1 MIKTIIMEKKQH
13 KFNRRKLLRMGGVL
27 GVGMMASPEL
37 LWSKAI
43 EEAREK
49 KEKFI
54 FQSDSISEFTP
65 PQLPNLKTLKARLH
79 WNENPYGPNPK
90 ALTAFNEVAKSGNFY
105 SWDSLN
111 EFTDKIAEKEG
122 VATNQIMTGPG
133 SSDLLEKTA
142 VVLFQ
147 NGGNVVSADPSYMS
161 LIQVVRASGGEWKPV
176 KLTPDFQ
183 HDLDAMEAAIDSET
197 KLVYITNPN
206 NPTAT
211 KTDTKKLY
219 DFCDR
224 VSQRVPVFID
234 EAYLELTDE
243 GLSSSM
249 APLVAKGRDIFVTR
263 TFSKIHGMAGLR
275 MGYMLASQK
284 QLSKI
289 NQITRGGMGISGP
302 TIKAAMASLT
312 DTEFL
317 ESCKE
322 KLVSN
327 RVFTVNAL
335 KARGFD
341 PMPSQANFIIFE
353 LPKTVDPNAF
363 LTAIYARKI
372 TVKAMRFWDTN
383 WCRVSVGTAANME
396 MFIEAVDDL
405 LV

>member
-1 MIKTIIMEKKQH
+1 MENKQF

-27 GVGMMASPEL
+27 GAGMMASPEL
-37 LWSKAI
+37 LWAKAVK
-43 EEAREK
+43 EANENNK
-49 KEKFI
+49 KFI

-65 PQLPNLKTLKARLH
+65 PPLPELKTLKARLH

-90 ALTAFNEVAKSGNFY
+90 ALAAFNDVAKSGNFY
-105 SWDSLN
+105 SWDSLKGLVG
-111 EFTDKIAEKEG
+111 KIAVKEG
-122 VATNQIMTGPG
+122 VAPNQIMTGPG

-161 LIQVVRASGGEWKPV
+161 LVEVVRASGGQWKSI

-224 VSQRVPVFID
+224 VSQKVPVFID

-243 GLSSSM
+243 GLASSM
-249 APLVAKGRDIFVTR
+249 APLVAKGRDVFVTR

-275 MGYMLASQK
+275 LGYMLASEK
-284 QLSKI
+284 QLTKI
-289 NQITRGGMGISGP
+289 NSITRGGMGISGP
-302 TIKAAMASLT
+302 TINAAMASID

-317 ESCKE
+317 NSCKE
-322 KLVSN
+322 KLVAN
-327 RVFTVNAL
+327 RNYTVEAL
-335 KARGFD
+335 KARDFE

-383 WCRVSVGTAANME
+383 WCRVSVGTAANMK
-396 MFIEAVDDL
+396 MFIDAVDDL